1 MAVEWS
7 GLAPELLVRL
17 DRSRRGALGSQLQA
31 ELREA
36 IRSGRLA
43 PGERLPSTR
52 AMAAELEISRG
63 LAQDCYEQ
71 LVAEGY
77 LVARAGSATRVAEE
91 TRHAPAPP
99 PPAPAAPVPSVDFR
113 SGVPDIASFPM
124 RDWMWAIGEAGRTAP
139 LSAPGYGEPAGRP
152 ELRAVVAAYL
162 RRVRGASVDPAHM
175 VICGGFTQGLHLVL
189 QALARAGHV
198 RLGVEDPGHRDWA
211 AIAERVGLRPVAV
224 PVDADGARLGDV
236 DAEVRAAVLT
246 PAHQTP
252 TGVVLTPARR
262 REAIAWASE
271 RGGVLVEDD
280 YDAEF
285 RYDRQAVG
293 SLQGLAPDLVVTIG
307 SVSKSLAPAL
317 RLGWVVCP
325 PALAEAVAHEKELA
339 DRGSPA
345 LDQLALARLIE
356 SGRYDRH
363 LRRMRG
369 VYARKREAL
378 VAALAEHAPQAR
390 LSGLAAGFHA
400 VVRLPAG
407 ADEDT
412 VAQAAAARGVAVYP
426 LSGYRFADA
435 DHPPQLVLGFG
446 NLTEAAIARG
456 IAAIGD
462 LLGGAREPVG

>member
-17 DRSRRGALGSQLQA
+17 DRSRRGELGAQLQ
-31 ELREA
+31 EQLREA

-52 AMAAELEISRG
+52 AMAGELGVSRG

-77 LVARAGSATRVAEE
+77 LVARPGSATRVTEDARPVPSRMRPAE
-91 TRHAPAPP
+91 TAPA
-99 PPAPAAPVPSVDFR
+99 PSVDFR
-113 SGVPDIASFPM
+113 SGVPDVASFPM
-124 RDWMWAIGEAGRTAP
+124 RDWTWALGEVGRTAP

-162 RRVRGASVDPAHM
+162 RRVRGASVEPELV
-175 VICGGFTQGLHLVL
+175 VICSGFTQGLHLVL
-189 QALARAGHV
+189 LALARSGH
-198 RLGVEDPGHRDWA
+198 RQLGVEDPGHRDWA
-211 AIAERVGLRPVAV
+211 AIAERCGLRAVAV
-224 PVDADGARLGDV
+224 PVDADGARV
-236 DAEVRAAVLT
+236 RDAAAGVRAAVLT

-252 TGVVLTPARR
+252 TGVVMTPERR
-262 REAIAWASE
+262 REAIAWATE
-271 RGGVLVEDD
+271 RDGVLVEDD

-293 SLQGLAPDLVVTIG
+293 TLQGLAPDLVVTIG

-317 RLGWVVCP
+317 RLGWIVCP
-325 PALAEAVAHEKELA
+325 PHLAAAIAHEKDLA

-345 LDQLALARLIE
+345 LDQLALARLME

-363 LRRMRG
+363 LRRMRAL
-369 VYARKREAL
+369 YARKREAL
-378 VAALAEHAPQAR
+378 VAALATHAPGAR
-390 LSGLAAGFHA
+390 LTGLAAGFHA
-400 VVRLPAG
+400 VVRLPDG
-407 ADEDT
+407 ADEDA
-412 VAQAAAARGVAVYP
+412 VARDAAARGVAVYP
-426 LSGYRFADA
+426 LSGYRFGVD

-446 NLTEAAIARG
+446 NLGEAAIERG
-456 IAAIGD
+456 IGAIGD
-462 LLGGAREPVG
+462 LLTGETTAR

>member
-7 GLAPELLVRL
+7 GLAPELLLRL
-17 DRSRRGALGSQLQA
+17 DRSRRGELGSQLQS

-52 AMAAELEISRG
+52 ALASELSVSRG
-63 LAQDCYEQ
+63 LAQDCFEQ

-77 LVARAGSATRVAEE
+77 LVARPGSATRVADAA
-91 TRHAPAPP
+91 RQPPSASRPARI
-99 PPAPAAPVPSVDFR
+99 AAAPEIDFR
-113 SGVPDIASFPM
+113 SGVPDVASFPM
-124 RDWMWAIGEAGRTAP
+124 RDWMWALAEVGRTAP
-139 LSAPGYGEPAGRP
+139 LAAPGYGDPAGRP
-152 ELRAVVAAYL
+152 ELRTVVAAYL
-162 RRVRGASVDPAHM
+162 RRVRGASVDPDLI
-175 VICGGFTQGLHLVL
+175 VICSGFTQGLHLVL
-189 QALARAGHV
+189 GALARTGHR

-211 AIAERVGLRPVAV
+211 AIAERTGLRPMPV
-224 PVDADGARLGDV
+224 PVDADGARLADAA
-236 DAEVRAAVLT
+236 AEVRAAVLT

-262 REAIAWASE
+262 REAIAWATA
-271 RGGVLVEDD
+271 RDGVVVEDD

-293 SLQGLAPDLVVTIG
+293 SLQGLAPDRVVTIG

-317 RLGWVVCP
+317 RLGWIVCP
-325 PALAEAVAHEKELA
+325 PALVDAVVTEKDLA

-345 LDQLALARLIE
+345 LDQLALARLME

-369 VYARKREAL
+369 IYARKREAL
-378 VAALAEHAPQAR
+378 VAALARHAPAAE
-390 LSGLAAGFHA
+390 LVGLAAGFHA
-400 VVRLPAG
+400 VVRLPNG
-407 ADEDT
+407 ADEDA
-412 VAQAAAARGVAVYP
+412 VARAAAERGVGVHP
-426 LSGYRFADA
+426 MSGYRFGVP

-446 NLTEAAIARG
+446 NLSEAQIARG

-462 LLGGAREPVG
+462 LLSG